1 MLTTLLF
8 SMKVY
13 HPDSKHFLNVRQKKQ
28 VRIEMISQIKLVN
41 LSMQNF
47 PKNPLTNSAQQDK
60 NNLRLWNPPSET
72 VVVKVP
78 PIKKEPFLC
87 TKCDAKF
94 AENKSLV
101 KHNRNHHQTYKCGKC
116 GITTEGYYKMASH
129 TKKYHVKEPVLCAN
143 VEGIL
148 QKNEVLQ
155 NTKTLVL

>member
-1 MLTTLLF
+1 
-8 SMKVY
+8 MKVY
-13 HPDSKHFLNVRQKKQ
+13 HPDSKHFLNVRQKK

-129 TKKYHVKEPVLCAN
+129 TKKYHVKEPVLMCKCGRNFA
-143 VEGIL
+143 EKRGL
-148 QKNEVLQ
+148 TKHQ
-155 NTKTLVL
+155 NSCTLS